1 MCTALCTHLTLFLQV
16 KVYHCLTMKHP
27 AADGAQRIRCF
38 PFQGHT
44 FQGRNI
50 MDNVFLLPV
59 DARRSFKLPQDKDQ
73 LEFGRTLLLFK
84 IQIPAPLGSWQ
95 ERSLAFVKYYDKY
108 RVKGVSQYVLYV
120 YWLCTDRLC
129 CRKRGR

>member
-1 MCTALCTHLTLFLQV
+1 
-16 KVYHCLTMKHP
+16 
-27 AADGAQRIRCF
+27 
-38 PFQGHT
+38 
-44 FQGRNI
+44 

-59 DARRSFKLPQDKDQ
+59 DARRSFKLPRDKDR

-84 IQIPAPLGSWQ
+84 IQIPGRFGSWH

-120 YWLCTDRLC
+120 Y
-129 CRKRGR
+129 

>member
-1 MCTALCTHLTLFLQV
+1 
-16 KVYHCLTMKHP
+16 
-27 AADGAQRIRCF
+27 
-38 PFQGHT
+38 
-44 FQGRNI
+44 

-59 DARRSFKLPQDKDQ
+59 DARRSVKLPQDKDQ
-73 LEFGRTLLLFK
+73 LEFGQTLLLFK

-108 RVKGVSQYVLYV
+108 QVKGVSQYVLYV